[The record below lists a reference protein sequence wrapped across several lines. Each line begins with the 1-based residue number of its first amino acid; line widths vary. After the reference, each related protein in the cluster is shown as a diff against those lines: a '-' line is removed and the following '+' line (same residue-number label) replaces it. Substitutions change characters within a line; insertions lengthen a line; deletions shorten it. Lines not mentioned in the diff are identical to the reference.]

1 MLDTLSPDPLPTVIR
16 ETQTPEAIY
25 STIQMDEEST
35 LSPLTEESEED
46 EDELTTLMPA
56 PSVILLP
63 SNVEMSKDKTSN
75 DKTSEGKT
83 SRDKLSNDKTS
94 IDKMSEEQM
103 SGDERSKYTMPH
115 IETSTDQ
122 MPATIIYAT
131 EGKPLVTVD
140 HQKETLEGLE
150 QKIFLGLCDQKTCG
164 IHGSCEEINSTH
176 VTCHCRDFWAGQECE
191 ECKYGIFRGLKL
203 LLILIQVQPLEYA
216 AGFDGSAFVVSC
228 Y

>member
-1 MLDTLSPDPLPTVIR
+1 MLDTLSPDPLPAVIR
-16 ETQTPEAIY
+16 ETQTPDAIY

-63 SNVEMSKDKTSN
+63 SNIKMPKDKTSN
-75 DKTSEGKT
+75 DKTSQ
-83 SRDKLSNDKTS
+83 
-94 IDKMSEEQM
+94 DKMSEDKTLNDKMPTDKTSEDKM
-103 SGDERSKYTMPH
+103 SGDERSKYIMPH

-122 MPATIIYAT
+122 MPATIIYST

-140 HQKETLEGLE
+140 HHKETLEGSE
-150 QKIFLGLCDQKTCG
+150 QKIFRGLCDQKTCG
-164 IHGSCEEINSTH
+164 IHGSCEELNSTH

-191 ECKYGIFRGLKL
+191 ECK
-203 LLILIQVQPLEYA
+203 
-216 AGFDGSAFVVSC
+216 
-228 Y
+228 